1 MPGQIPS
8 FSVAVS
14 ALVVVLAIV
23 PVARA
28 EQAQTSKE
36 GAGRTERPP
45 TKDKESAGPI
55 DRAPT
60 TPKDSARPCPR
71 GQAEGEMSPDAQL
84 ARATAYYEAGQ
95 YAQCAEAFAGMLDD
109 PEKVRALSPR
119 ARDQAHVYDAACL
132 IAIGKTDA
140 ANERFRSAIR
150 ENPQMAVPSAVV
162 FPPAVIERFVVVRS
176 ELMEEIRRSEQERMT
191 RERAAAEEARKRAEA
206 ERRRVVTL
214 EKLASEETIITKNRR
229 WMASVP
235 FGVGQFQN
243 RDYTLGAIF
252 LASETL
258 LLATAITATSIE
270 LANVSEAQGGG
281 GLTNP
286 EAERLNKNIK
296 AAQIVS
302 LSATGALLLV
312 MAGGIAQANLGFVPE
327 FRDGTRPRKIP
338 KVSPSARPSFQPLV
352 TPTAHGATIG
362 LGGAF

>member
-1 MPGQIPS
+1 LPFGAAYMPGSIQS
-8 FSVAVS
+8 FSIAVS
-14 ALVVVLAIV
+14 ALAVALAIA

-28 EQAQTSKE
+28 ERPQTPKE
-36 GAGRTERPP
+36 GAARPERPP
-45 TKDKESAGPI
+45 APKEGATRPSA
-55 DRAPT
+55 
-60 TPKDSARPCPR
+60 R

-84 ARATAYYEAGQ
+84 ARAAAYYEAGQ

-176 ELMEEIRRSEQERMT
+176 ELMEEIRRSEQERIA
-191 RERAAAEEARKRAEA
+191 RERTAAEEARRRADA
-206 ERRRVVTL
+206 ERRRVAML
-214 EKLASEETIITKNRR
+214 ETLASEETLITRNRR
-229 WMASVP
+229 WLASVP

-243 RDYTLGAIF
+243 RHYTLGAIF

-258 LLATAITATSIE
+258 LLATAITAVSLE
-270 LANVSEAQGGG
+270 LANLSEAKGGNV
-281 GLTNP
+281 TEP

-296 AAQIVS
+296 AAQVVS
-302 LSATGALLLV
+302 LSATGALLFV
-312 MAGGIAQANLGFVPE
+312 MAGGIVQANLAFVPE
-327 FRDGTRPRKIP
+327 FRDGTRQRKIP
-338 KVSPSARPSFQPLV
+338 KVSPSARGPSFQPLV
-352 TPTAHGATIG
+352 TPTSHGATIG
-362 LGGAF
+362 VIGIF